1 MTKIKIKTL
10 SGQNF
15 MSYRDRSLEFGDH
28 TIISGRNRTGK
39 TTVKHLLNWILFDKN
54 AEGKQAVGIRPH
66 DADGK
71 DEDFMDIEGTVVLE
85 VDGREVEIQKVQKQK
100 WVTDRLTKEQ
110 KFGGNVNVLY
120 VNGVEKSEKD
130 FKAWLNTVI
139 GEQTY
144 LECSNADVFFG
155 KDTKGRREMLFNRI
169 PTVSNMDVI
178 DSDPEFY
185 EVAEILHA
193 GTPEEVDIDDAIAA
207 VRRRIKGKGRGDRG
221 LEGERDA
228 FPARIDEASK
238 NITDIAEYE
247 LGIADM
253 KRKLSELDAQEASLN
268 DATKAYD
275 AKAQEINDLK
285 AKYREIA
292 SKASEDLINLRKKKR
307 ETLAGLEIDRDD
319 VYSQK
324 VKAEADLKR
333 AEELKESAKV
343 AIQKAKQ
350 EYTDLMVK
358 NFDDSEIETIR
369 SEVLSDDS
377 LICPTCGQLL
387 PQERQTEIKAEFEE
401 RKLVR
406 IKAIEDKRID
416 FELNKQA
423 QLSDITQAGEKAKAD
438 YESAKVQE
446 ESLKELIKELDVK
459 VETLTD
465 KVSVLSKEY
474 DAIPSQVDLSQN
486 KEIREL
492 DAQINQLQDDLVKLG
507 SGSAQRDE
515 IKRER
520 SIADMAIA
528 EYKAK
533 IAQSQGAQDRVDEL
547 KAQQK
552 EVAQKIADA
561 MRELDLLD
569 RFNRKKLSMIEER
582 INESFKVIKF
592 RLFEK
597 QVNGEYGPVC
607 QVLVNGTSY
616 DSTLNEGSRRLAEID
631 LLTAFQRIAGVSVPI
646 FIDNAEGLSD
656 DTVQSIFET
665 IKPACQVIEMR
676 VTEDNMLKI
685 ERLS

>member
-1 MTKIKIKTL
+1 MTRIKIKSL

-15 MSYRDRSLEFGDH
+15 MSYRDRTIEFGDH
-28 TIISGRNRTGK
+28 TVISGRNRTGK

-54 AEGKQAVGIRPH
+54 AEGKQATGIRPH

-71 DEDFMDIEGTVVLE
+71 DEDFVDIIGTVVLE

-110 KFGGNVNVLY
+110 KFSGNVNVLY

-144 LECSNADVFFG
+144 LECSNANVFFG

-238 NITDIAEYE
+238 NIMDIAEFE

-253 KRKLSELDAQEASLN
+253 ERKLTALDLQEATLN

-275 AKAQEINDLK
+275 AKAQEINELK
-285 AKYREIA
+285 EKYREIA
-292 SKASEDLINLRKKKR
+292 SKASEDLINLRNEKEKAISS
-307 ETLAGLEIDRDD
+307 LVIDRNEI
-319 VYSQK
+319 YSHK
-324 VKAEADLKR
+324 IKAESDLKQ
-333 AEELKESAKV
+333 AEILKEAAKV
-343 AIQKAKQ
+343 VIQKAKENYQ
-350 EYTDLMVK
+350 NLMEK
-358 NFDDSEIETIR
+358 SFDDSEIETIR
-369 SEVLSDDS
+369 SEVLPGDS
-377 LICPTCGQLL
+377 LMCPTCGQFL
-387 PQERQTEIKAEFEE
+387 PQGRQAEIKAEFEG
-401 RKLVR
+401 RKQTR
-406 IKAIEDKRID
+406 IKAIEDKRKA
-416 FELNKQA
+416 FETDKQTELLN
-423 QLSDITQAGEKAKAD
+423 ITQSGEKAKAD
-438 YESAKVQE
+438 YESNKEREAK
-446 ESLKELIKELDVK
+446 LKELTNELNAK
-459 VETLTD
+459 VEDLTN
-465 KVSVLSKEY
+465 KISVLSKECV
-474 DAIPSQVDLSQN
+474 AIPSQVDLSQN

-492 DAQINQLQDDLVKLG
+492 DAQINQLQDDLLKLG
-507 SGSAQRDE
+507 NSPAERDE

-520 SIADMAIA
+520 SMADMAIA
-528 EYKAK
+528 EYRAK
-533 IAQSQGAQDRVDEL
+533 ITQSQAAQDRVDEL
-547 KAQQK
+547 KAQQRD
-552 EVAQKIADA
+552 VAQKIADA

-582 INESFKVIKF
+582 INEAFKVIKF

-597 QVNGEYGPVC
+597 QVNGEYSSMC

-665 IKPACQVIEMR
+665 IKPDCQIVEMR
-676 VTEDNMLKI
+676 VTEDKQLMV
-685 ERLS
+685 ERR